1 MITNSF
7 KEEVHQLEAR
17 YNKSLAYVRKL
28 VTENKDLRGLMSK
41 YIKVG
46 EVRLKKW
53 VQEPQERG
61 DTSEKVYG
69 MLNKV
74 LHTSEATHI
83 YDSRK
88 YERLQ
93 IKLHNLE
100 ERVLNISKAFDM
112 TDYQAI
118 TCHLK
123 IFLSFTFITGRLFGT
138 DRLFGRRTQHF

>member
-1 MITNSF
+1 M
-7 KEEVHQLEAR
+7 
-17 YNKSLAYVRKL
+17 
-28 VTENKDLRGLMSK
+28 TENKDLRALMSK

-123 IFLSFTFITGRLFGT
+123 CLLSLLQGDSLVQIDSLDGGLNISKGYDATDHQENTIFKSS
-138 DRLFGRRTQHF
+138 HH